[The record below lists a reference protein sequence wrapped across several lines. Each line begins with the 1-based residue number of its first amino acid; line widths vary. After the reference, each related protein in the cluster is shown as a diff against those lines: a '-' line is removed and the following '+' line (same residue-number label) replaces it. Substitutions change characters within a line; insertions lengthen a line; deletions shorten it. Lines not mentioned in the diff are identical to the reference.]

1 MGILSNILGGLD
13 VIISDINIGSK
24 SKKPCTEEE
33 KKQMIDILKGYEL
46 LDSKDVEDRPVDF
59 GSVLRVGDEM
69 KQILIKKK
77 VNPSCYL
84 EEQEEKEN
92 EPNTLDK
99 NGECNKD
106 EDCKDDL
113 KCVGYIK
120 NLKPGKC
127 LNAHT
132 DVVDLSTSITVGNK
146 CETQNDCSID
156 SVCAVTENILSSEKK
171 CIAFNFPLTDENDK
185 VLDKIVMYPLIK

>member
-1 MGILSNILGGLD
+1 MGVLDNILGKLD
-13 VIISDINIGSK
+13 VVISDINIGSK

-33 KKQMIDILKGYEL
+33 KKQMMDILKGYESL
-46 LDSKDVEDRPVDF
+46 NSKNVEDRPVDF
-59 GSVLRVGDEM
+59 GSVLRIGDEM
-69 KQILIKKK
+69 KQILIKKQ

-84 EEQEEKEN
+84 EEQEEPEN
-92 EPNTLDK
+92 EPNSLEKD
-99 NGECNKD
+99 GECIKD

-113 KCVGYIK
+113 ECVGYIK
-120 NLKPGKC
+120 NLNPGKC
-127 LNAHT
+127 LNPRM
-132 DVVDLSTSITVGNK
+132 DVVDLSTTITIGNK
-146 CETQNDCSID
+146 CDTQNDCSVD